1 MFKRILML
9 LLLAVP
15 ATAQNTQT
23 GDLNTN
29 TQDSVVDSNNPS
41 TTNNYNGAGAASDV
55 TPPPTAVAPS
65 VPSGGSDSCLIGR
78 SFGTQINVLGFSFGG
93 YRQDKECNRRRDA
106 RLLKE
111 QGMSIAAV
119 ARLCHSKE
127 TWIAMFDSGTPC
139 PFSVNGKLIVGRA
152 AFLMMKRDPET
163 FIPDYKERQEYYDAI
178 LRTKDD
184 SDEESSDSSL
194 SISERFRS
202 TSREVD

>member
-1 MFKRILML
+1 ML
-9 LLLAVP
+9 RRVLILLALTAP
-15 ATAQNTQT
+15 AFAQNTQT

-41 TTNNYNGAGAASDV
+41 TTNNYNGAGAASNV

-78 SFGTQINVLGFSFGG
+78 SFGTQVNVLGLSIGG
-93 YRQDKECNRRRDA
+93 YKQDDECNRRRDA
-106 RLLKE
+106 RALKD

-139 PFSVNGKLIVGRA
+139 PFSVNGKLVVGRA
-152 AFLMMKRDPET
+152 AFLLMKRDPDT
-163 FIPDYKERQEYYDAI
+163 FIPDYKERKEYYDKI

-202 TSREVD
+202 SRGTVD

>member
-15 ATAQNTQT
+15 AFAQNTQT

-55 TPPPTAVAPS
+55 TPPPTAVAPG

-78 SFGTQINVLGFSFGG
+78 SF
-93 YRQDKECNRRRDA
+93 NRRRDA

-178 LRTKDD
+178 LRTKDNE
-184 SDEESSDSSL
+184 DEENSDASL

-202 TSREVD
+202 TSRAVD

>member
-1 MFKRILML
+1 MFKRILIL
-9 LLLAVP
+9 VALATP
-15 ATAQNTQT
+15 AMAQNTQT

-93 YRQDKECNRRRDA
+93 YRQDDECNRRRDA

-163 FIPDYKERQEYYDAI
+163 FIPDYKERREYYDAI

-202 TSREVD
+202 TSRDDD

>member
-1 MFKRILML
+1 ML
-9 LLLAVP
+9 RRVLILLALTAP
-15 ATAQNTQT
+15 AFAQNTQT

-41 TTNNYNGAGAASDV
+41 TTNNYNGAGAASNV

-78 SFGTQINVLGFSFGG
+78 SFGTQVNVLGLSIGG
-93 YRQDKECNRRRDA
+93 YKQDDECNRRRDA
-106 RLLKE
+106 RALKD

-139 PFSVNGKLIVGRA
+139 PFSVNGKLVVGRA
-152 AFLMMKRDPET
+152 AFLLMKRDPDT
-163 FIPDYKERQEYYDAI
+163 FIPDYKERKEYYDKI

-184 SDEESSDSSL
+184 NDEESSDSSL

-202 TSREVD
+202 SRGTVD

>member
-1 MFKRILML
+1 MFKRILI
-9 LLLAVP
+9 LLALSAP
-15 ATAQNTQT
+15 AMAQNTQT

-93 YRQDKECNRRRDA
+93 YRQDDECNRRRDA

-127 TWIAMFDSGTPC
+127 TWVAMFDSGTPC
-139 PFSVNGKLIVGRA
+139 PFSVNGKLVVGRA

-178 LRTKDD
+178 LRTKDND
-184 SDEESSDSSL
+184 DEENSDASL

-202 TSREVD
+202 TSRTVD

>member
-1 MFKRILML
+1 MFKRILIL
-9 LLLAVP
+9 LALAVP
-15 ATAQNTQT
+15 AMAQNTQT

-78 SFGTQINVLGFSFGG
+78 SFGTQVNVLGLSIGG
-93 YRQDKECNRRRDA
+93 YRQDDECNRRRDA
-106 RLLKE
+106 RALKD

-139 PFSVNGKLIVGRA
+139 PFSVNGKLVVGRA
-152 AFLMMKRDPET
+152 AFLLMKRDPDT
-163 FIPDYKERQEYYDAI
+163 FIPDYKERKEYYDKI

-202 TSREVD
+202 SRGTVD

>member
-1 MFKRILML
+1 MFKHILIL
-9 LLLAVP
+9 VALATP
-15 ATAQNTQT
+15 AMAQNTQT

-93 YRQDKECNRRRDA
+93 YRQDDECNRRRDA

-163 FIPDYKERQEYYDAI
+163 FIPDYKERREYYDAI
-178 LRTKDD
+178 LRTKDNE
-184 SDEESSDSSL
+184 DEENSDASL

-202 TSREVD
+202 TSRAVD